1 MCCCACTSAPG
12 HPPSD
17 GGRQFSWWPGGGL
30 SSVVA
35 SAGKPVHRQARGVR
49 QQLPHGHAW
58 LPAMIGRH
66 LPRNKHVV
74 DGGVQVALGD
84 QAQRAHGCDRLADR
98 ACLEQCA
105 WRHRVRTAGLWNPR
119 HRPRPTPRRGSR
131 RCRSRGYA
139 SALTAAP
146 GPVAARVPRQAP
158 PSRAGGHR
166 RLPGPCPFRTCCASL
181 HKPGSPHGSRSL
193 TECGQNPENW
203 PNNSALLESS
213 EQANRRPA
221 WRSARDHL
229 QR

>member
-131 RCRSRGYA
+131 RCRP
-139 SALTAAP
+139 P
-146 GPVAARVPRQAP
+146 GIRKRSNSGAR
-158 PSRAGGHR
+158 SSG
-166 RLPGPCPFRTCCASL
+166 
-181 HKPGSPHGSRSL
+181 GSRSQAGTAQPSRRSPATPWAL
-193 TECGQNPENW
+193 SLSYMLRIIAQAWQPARESIAHGMWPE
-203 PNNSALLESS
+203 PRKLA
-213 EQANRRPA
+213 Q
-221 WRSARDHL
+221 
-229 QR
+229 